1 MALSFLPFLFLA
13 VAGFVAGFYGSS
25 VGSGGLVSLPALL
38 LIGLPTSIAIAT
50 NRFAVVFGEGM
61 SVLQY
66 RRTQKLP
73 WGFVVAV
80 GVAASFGSY
89 LGAHLVL
96 RVPQHFLNVVVAV
109 LLIVLLVFLL
119 AKPKLGAEE
128 KTLLRHRKIFL
139 GIGAFFLGIYGGF
152 LGTGFGTFIMLL
164 LAWGGLSFL
173 QSSAS
178 ARAIGFLMSLVAML
192 SFASA
197 GSIRYPEGAVLA
209 LGNVIGCFFGV
220 KMGVKRGNAYIRILL
235 IIVIIITAGQLL
247 WKTLT

>member
-1 MALSFLPFLFLA
+1 MPFLFLII
-13 VAGFVAGFYGSS
+13 AGFVAGFYGSS

-38 LIGLPTSIAIAT
+38 LIGLPTPVAIAT

-61 SVLQY
+61 SVLRY

-73 WGFVVAV
+73 WGLVVAV
-80 GVAASFGSY
+80 GIAASLGSY

-96 RVPQHFLNVVVAV
+96 RIPSSVLNVIVAV
-109 LLIVLLVFLL
+109 LLVALFIFLL

-128 KTLLRHRKIFL
+128 KILLHRHKILL

-173 QSSAS
+173 QSAAT
-178 ARAIGFLMSLVAML
+178 ARAVGFLMSLVATL
-192 SFASA
+192 SFASTNT
-197 GSIRYPEGAVLA
+197 IRYLEGAALA
-209 LGNVIGCFFGV
+209 LGFVIGCFFGV
-220 KMGVKRGNAYIRILL
+220 RMGVKHGNAYIRTLL

-247 WKTLT
+247 WKTFR